1 MAEKRLRCSC
11 IYKSRHL
18 LCGHFGSQYTQIS
31 FTTINKQLWPICY
44 AVFLHWHRTVIYRL
58 LLPAMRAAD
67 ELGIK
72 PEDSHFSSRF
82 WLDGQVL
89 EDVCLS
95 RLRWWTV
102 AESTGINCQYFDF
115 PLGCNKTEH
124 QPSPKKTTKTHNI
137 TDITLGG
144 GEIRAWEQ
152 GAAQQLFII
161 RRMASLR
168 HCQLLFF
175 SLFYSPLLLAFL
187 SKFWSNRSSIN
198 KDRKF
203 LLY

>member
-1 MAEKRLRCSC
+1 MAEKPLRCSC

-31 FTTINKQLWPICY
+31 FTTINKQLWPICC
-44 AVFLHWHRTVIYRL
+44 AVFLHWHSTVIYRL

-72 PEDSHFSSRF
+72 PEDSYFSSLF

-95 RLRWWTV
+95 RLRWWTA
-102 AESTGINCQYFDF
+102 AESTGISCQYSTFR
-115 PLGCNKTEH
+115 LAVIRQSTSH
-124 QPSPKKTTKTHNI
+124 HKKKKHNI

-144 GEIRAWEQ
+144 GEIRAW
-152 GAAQQLFII
+152 
-161 RRMASLR
+161 
-168 HCQLLFF
+168 
-175 SLFYSPLLLAFL
+175 
-187 SKFWSNRSSIN
+187 K
-198 KDRKF
+198 
-203 LLY
+203 